1 MVNPDSSM
9 EISAMEAVPLENL
22 DPTVVANALAET
34 GKRVAKDDV
43 EKIELQIHQEIYQA
57 MNNALVKANTS
68 K

>member
-22 DPTVVANALAET
+22 DPTAISNALTET
-34 GKRVAKDDV
+34 GKRVTKDDV
-43 EKIELQIHQEIYQA
+43 EKIEVQIHQDIYQA
-57 MNNALVKANTS
+57 MNNALAKVSSS